1 MKRKGVRP
9 FQDKTLK
16 EEINV
21 KKILCT
27 VLAAMLLLSLA
38 LPVLAEDEALVTA
51 IYGGSSNKNRA
62 KLKTQGQQS
71 WYMMYSTQYNVGEA
85 IDLNLF
91 KECVQTETGMWKP
104 GETVELPSTAP
115 NAEEGAT
122 VKYNGAWFSIRKD
135 GLLAP
140 DDGFSAGLKWVCSQD
155 GLYDLNIG
163 YSGGSSSGFATEG
176 YTDAVGGHWVP
187 ASDGVYMSMW
197 IKRAG
202 EEAPEMLVFED
213 TWAYESRTIPQTDKV
228 LNGVD
233 LKAGDEIWMVTDPKL
248 NGGWDSP
255 WWCVIITLP
264 Q

>member
-1 MKRKGVRP
+1 M
-9 FQDKTLK
+9 
-16 EEINV
+16 
-21 KKILCT
+21 KKILCAA
-27 VLAAMLLLSLA
+27 LAAIMLLALA
-38 LPVLAEDEALVTA
+38 LPALAEDEALVTA

-62 KLKTQGQQS
+62 KLKTMGQQS
-71 WYMMYSTQYNVGEA
+71 WYMMYSTQIDVGEA

-104 GETVELPSTAP
+104 GETTQVPSTAP
-115 NAEEGAT
+115 DAAEGEMVTYSGE
-122 VKYNGAWFSIRKD
+122 WFSIRKD

-140 DDGFSAGLKWVCSQD
+140 DTGFSAGLKWVCEQE
-155 GLYDLNIG
+155 GVYDLTIG

-176 YTDAVGGHWVP
+176 YIDPLGGHWVP

-197 IKRAG
+197 IKRAD

-213 TWAYESRTIPQTDKV
+213 TWAYENRSIPQTD
-228 LNGVD
+228 LLANGVE
-233 LKAGDEIWMVTDPKL
+233 LKAGDEIWMVSDPKV